1 MVLNKMYYFDTNIIL
16 RFLLKDN
23 EIQYLEV
30 KKKLDEIREGDGLAV
45 VLGEVVAEC
54 VYVMEKIYKI
64 TRQDIGGS
72 LEKFLKSSSVYCAE
86 KDVLVST
93 LNDYS
98 VMSLAY
104 VDILLIQMVKK
115 HGGKMFSFDKK
126 LLAKIK

>member
-1 MVLNKMYYFDTNIIL
+1 MVLNKMDYFDTNIIL

-23 EIQYLEV
+23 ETQYLDV
-30 KKKLDEIREGDGLAV
+30 IKKLDEIRKKSGFAV

-64 TRQDIGGS
+64 PRQDIGES
-72 LEKFLKSSSVYCAE
+72 LVKFLKSSSVYCVE

-98 VMSLAY
+98 VINLAY

-115 HGGKMFSFDKK
+115 RGGKIFSFDKK
-126 LLAKIK
+126 LLAKSK